1 MTTISEY
8 MLRGHEACDELFAR
22 AENAAGSWPDAAKA
36 LAAFRSALLEHIAME
51 EDVLFP
57 AFEAESGM
65 GEGGPSAAMR
75 AEHAQMRALLDQMRD
90 AVERRDEKAYL
101 GLADTLLVLMQ
112 QHNMKEE
119 SMMYPMIEA
128 AAPDRSDALIAQC
141 RAIELRG
148 SGTCTCKSGL
158 PAT

>member
-8 MLRGHEACDELFAR
+8 MLRGHEGCDELFAR
-22 AENAAGSWPDAAKA
+22 AENAAGSWPEAAKA
-36 LAAFRSALLEHIAME
+36 LAAFRNALLEHIAME

-75 AEHAQMRALLDQMRD
+75 AEHGQMRALLDQMRG
-90 AVERRDEKAYL
+90 AAERRDEKAYL

-119 SMMYPMIEA
+119 SMMYPMLEA
-128 AAPDRSDALIAQC
+128 SVGGSTDTLLAQC
-141 RAIELRG
+141 RAIELRAS
-148 SGTCTCKSGL
+148 SGCACKDG
-158 PAT
+158 AKAA